1 MEKKYSDK
9 ELVEALQGSSEQA
22 KNAINYI
29 YHSQQWRGKAYGAIR
44 KILPTLAYAD
54 DIFDES
60 IMKLIDKIIEGAF
73 KGDGSLQAYFIGIC
87 RFHCL
92 QHLEKETKRKTRLQ
106 TVGSEN
112 QDNDTVIS
120 QMIKTES
127 EEEVE
132 KLIERLISKLPEK
145 CIEVLRALFWNNQK
159 RKEIAELLQINPQS
173 VSNRRDRCLKKI
185 RDIIKEDTK
194 VMEVLK
200 NRI

>member
-29 YHSQQWRGKAYGAIR
+29 YHSQQWRGKAYGA
-44 KILPTLAYAD
+44 
-54 DIFDES
+54 